1 MKSPWILHTLLTILL
16 VITAAITIASRM
28 WMQEAHRELENHL
41 KKRVQ
46 LLDQEQALRVEWV
59 ARTDLNTI
67 ERRAKKDL
75 GMRPMR
81 PDQWREAPE

>member
-1 MKSPWILHTLLTILL
+1 MKSPWLLHTLLAILL

-28 WMQEAHRELENHL
+28 WMQEAHRELESHL
-41 KKRVQ
+41 KKRVH

>member
-1 MKSPWILHTLLTILL
+1 MRSPWLLHTLLTILL

-28 WMQEAHRELENHL
+28 WMLEAHRELEGLH

-46 LLDQEQALRVEWV
+46 LQDQEQALRIEWV

>member
-1 MKSPWILHTLLTILL
+1 MKSPWLLHTVLTILL

-28 WMQEAHRELENHL
+28 WMLDAHRELEKQA
-41 KKRVQ
+41 KKRIQ

-59 ARTDLNTI
+59 VRTDLNTI

-81 PDQWREAPE
+81 PDQWLEAQE

>member
-1 MKSPWILHTLLTILL
+1 MKSPWLLHTLLAILL

-28 WMQEAHRELENHL
+28 WMQEAHRELEGHL
-41 KKRVQ
+41 KKRVH

>member
-1 MKSPWILHTLLTILL
+1 MKSPWLLHTLLTILL
-16 VITAAITIASRM
+16 VITAAVTVASRM
-28 WMQEAHRELENHL
+28 WMLEAHRELERQA
-41 KKRVQ
+41 KKRIV

-81 PDQWREAPE
+81 PDQWLEAPK

>member
-1 MKSPWILHTLLTILL
+1 MKTPWLLHTLLTILL
-16 VITAAITIASRM
+16 VITAAVTVASRM
-28 WMQEAHRELENHL
+28 WMLEAHRELERNI

-46 LLDQEQALRVEWV
+46 LQNQEQALQVEWV

-67 ERRAKKDL
+67 ERRAKKEL

-81 PDQWREAPE
+81 PDQWREAPK

>member
-1 MKSPWILHTLLTILL
+1 MKSPWLLHTLLTILL
-16 VITAAITIASRM
+16 VMTAAVTITSRM
-28 WMQEAHRELENHL
+28 WMLDAHRELERL
-41 KKRVQ
+41 VKKRTE
-46 LLDQEQALRVEWV
+46 LLDQEEALRLEWV

-81 PDQWREAPE
+81 PDQWHEAPK

>member
-1 MKSPWILHTLLTILL
+1 MRSPWLLHTLLTILL
-16 VITAAITIASRM
+16 VITAAITVASRM
-28 WMQEAHRELENHL
+28 WMLDAHRELETQSR
-41 KKRVQ
+41 KRLQ
-46 LLDQEQALRVEWV
+46 FLDQEQALRVEWV

>member
-1 MKSPWILHTLLTILL
+1 MKTNWLLQTLLAVLL
-16 VITAAITIASRM
+16 IITASITVASRM
-28 WMQEAHRELENHL
+28 WMLEAHRELENNINMQI
-41 KKRVQ
+41 Q

-67 ERRAKKDL
+67 ERRAKTEL

-81 PDQWREAPE
+81 PDQWREAP

>member
-1 MKSPWILHTLLTILL
+1 MKSPWLLHTLLTILL
-16 VITAAITIASRM
+16 VITAAVTIASRM
-28 WMQEAHRELENHL
+28 WMLEAHRELERNV
-41 KKRVQ
+41 KKRIQ

-59 ARTDLNTI
+59 ARSDLNTI

-81 PDQWREAPE
+81 

>member
-1 MKSPWILHTLLTILL
+1 MKSPWLLHTLLTILL

-28 WMQEAHRELENHL
+28 WMLDAHRELEKQI

-59 ARTDLNTI
+59 VRSDLNTI

-81 PDQWREAPE
+81 PDQWLEAPE